1 MVADSPNGDGPLG
14 TVERKLEA
22 TVATGTPAERR
33 LARFFIDNLA
43 NVPFETAA
51 SIGQQLHLSPM
62 TVSRFLRRLGFQG
75 LDGLKT
81 ELRLRATTT
90 AWQVSDT
97 PDTLQ
102 RDLQNG
108 QLLAEV
114 MTDQIETLHR
124 LYALSKQPVWAE
136 AVRRLLTAR
145 EVFVASYQNIG
156 GIARYFAE
164 QLAYARDGVRY
175 LDGLN
180 GTYAELLDH
189 PPEGTLLVL
198 VDCRRFASKSRVL
211 AREAVAAGHDLLVV
225 TDQYCDWVA
234 EDQCVLML
242 PATRSR
248 TWDNFMSLAALLDFL
263 MTSVIADGGEA
274 VRRRTQRIARLQD
287 VFGDFEKR

>member
-1 MVADSPNGDGPLG
+1 M
-14 TVERKLEA
+14 ERELEA
-22 TVATGTPAERR
+22 TAATGTPAERR

-43 NVPFETAA
+43 NLPFETAA

-90 AWQVSDT
+90 AWQVIDT
-97 PDTLQ
+97 PDILR

-124 LYALSKQPVWAE
+124 LYALSKQPAWAE
-136 AVRRLLTAR
+136 AVGLLLAAR

-198 VDCRRFASKSRVL
+198 IDCRRYASKSRIL
-211 AREAVAAGHDLLVV
+211 AREAVAAGHRLLVV
-225 TDQYCDWVA
+225 TDQYCDWA
-234 EDQCVLML
+234 GEDQCTLTL

-263 MTSVIADGGEA
+263 MTSVIADGGDE
-274 VRRRTQRIARLQD
+274 VRRRTQRITRLQD
-287 VFGDFEKR
+287 MFGDFEKR

>member
-1 MVADSPNGDGPLG
+1 MVADSESGDGPLG
-14 TVERKLEA
+14 TVEHKLA
-22 TVATGTPAERR
+22 VTVATGTPAERR

-43 NVPFETAA
+43 NLPFETAA

-62 TVSRFLRRLGFQG
+62 TVSRFLRGLGFQG

-97 PDTLQ
+97 PDILQ

-124 LYALSKQPVWAE
+124 LYVLSKQPAWAE
-136 AVRRLLTAR
+136 AVGRLLTAR

-180 GTYAELLDH
+180 GTYVELLDH

-198 VDCRRFASKSRVL
+198 VDCRRFASKSRIL
-211 AREAVAAGHDLLVV
+211 AREATAAGHQLLVI
-225 TDQYCDWVA
+225 TDQYCDWVT
-234 EDQCVLML
+234 EDQCALML

-263 MTSVIADGGEA
+263 MTSVIADGGEE
-274 VRRRTQRIARLQD
+274 VRRRTQRVARLQD
-287 VFGDFEKR
+287 MFGDFEKR